1 MSLLIEEKKKKAAE
15 EFGRASGFG
24 FSLGGWPNLDGWDP
38 RPEKLKTMIPSRW
51 ELSDGG

>member
-1 MSLLIEEKKKKAAE
+1 MSLLIEEKKRRAAE

-24 FSLGGWPNLDGWDP
+24 FSFGGGRILMDGTHA
-38 RPEKLKTMIPSRW
+38 PEKLKTIIPSRW